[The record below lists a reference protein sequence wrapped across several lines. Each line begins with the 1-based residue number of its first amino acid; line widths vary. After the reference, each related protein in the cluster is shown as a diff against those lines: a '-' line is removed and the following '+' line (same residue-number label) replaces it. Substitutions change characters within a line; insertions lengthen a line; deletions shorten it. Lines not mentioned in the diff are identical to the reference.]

1 MLAILGYL
9 MIVTFMVLLLTKK
22 MTPFNGLVLVPVVFG
37 LIAALVTKTP
47 ILDAFQWI
55 FEGLYF
61 KPGDAG
67 KITAGVA
74 PTITLLLFAILYFS
88 VMLDAGLF
96 DPLAVYMIKWAKGDP
111 MKITIASALITL
123 AVSLDGDGTTTVL
136 IVTSAMLLMYKKMG
150 MKQIYLAAII
160 GFGNSVMNLVPWS
173 GPMARAM
180 PVLNI
185 GPKEFLLPVLPG
197 MFAAGLLCIFQ
208 AYTYGKKERKRLGY
222 KPGMGILT
230 DDETEHIIS
239 DVTLNNIQYKRPKL
253 IWFNLALT
261 IAIMVLLIMDVING
275 GILFLLGTGIA
286 LMVNY
291 KDLDLQNSRLLAN
304 GAEALGPVSLVFGAG
319 VIMGILNGSGMSS
332 AIATQLVSMIPENLG
347 SYIPFILAL
356 ISLPGLFFLP
366 NDAFY
371 FGILPVIAPI
381 AYSYGATPVEI
392 GVASLMGQAVRF
404 ASPLVAFLY
413 VLVDRTE
420 VSFVDYQKE
429 YLKWGLISFVLQTA
443 IAILT
448 GAIPL

>member
-9 MIVTFMVLLLTKK
+9 MILTFMVLLLTKK
-22 MTPFNGLVLVPVVFG
+22 VTPFNGLVLVPVVFG
-37 LIAALVTKTP
+37 IIAAIATNTP
-47 ILDAFQWI
+47 ILDAFKWI

-61 KPGDAG
+61 KAGDAG

-88 VMLDAGLF
+88 VMLDVGLF

-136 IVTSAMLLMYKKMG
+136 IVTAAMLLMYKKMG

-185 GPKEFLLPVLPG
+185 RPKEFLLPVLPG
-197 MFAAGLLCIFQ
+197 MFAAALLCIFQ

-222 KPGMGILT
+222 KKGMGILSE
-230 DDETEHIIS
+230 DETKHIID
-239 DVTLNNIQYKRPKL
+239 DVTLNNIDYKRPKL
-253 IWFNLALT
+253 IVFNLALT

-275 GILFLLGTGIA
+275 GILFLIGTGIA

-291 KDLDLQNSRLLAN
+291 KDLNLQNSRLLAN

-332 AIATQLVSMIPENLG
+332 AIATQLVSMIPESLG
-347 SYIPFILAL
+347 GYIPLILAL

-392 GVASLMGQAVRF
+392 GVASLMGQAIRF

-429 YLKWGLISFVLQTA
+429 YLKWGFISFALQLTV
-443 IAILT
+443 AILT
-448 GAIPL
+448 GAIPI

>member
-9 MIVTFMVLLLTKK
+9 MIVIFMGLLLAKK
-22 MTPFNGLVLVPVVFG
+22 ITPFNGLILVPVVFG
-37 LIAALVTKTP
+37 LIAAMVEGHSL
-47 ILDAFQWI
+47 LDAFEWI
-55 FEGLYF
+55 YEGLYYMVAE
-61 KPGDAG
+61 GG
-67 KITAGVA
+67 KITSGVA

-88 VMLDAGLF
+88 VMLDVGLF

-136 IVTSAMLLMYKKMG
+136 IVSSAMLLLYKKMK

-180 PVLNI
+180 PVLNLSA
-185 GPKEFLLPVLPG
+185 KEFLIPVLPG
-197 MFAAGLLCIFQ
+197 MLVACLLCIYQ

-222 KPGMGILT
+222 VPGTKILS
-230 DDETEHIIS
+230 DGETRSLIE
-239 DVTLNNIQYKRPKL
+239 DVTLTNVEYKRPKL
-253 IWFNLALT
+253 IWFNLLLT
-261 IAIMVLLIMDVING
+261 IAIMVLLIMDIING

-286 LMVNY
+286 LLVNY
-291 KDLDLQNSRLLAN
+291 RDLSLQNSRLLAN

-319 VIMGILNGSGMSS
+319 VIMGVLNGSGMST
-332 AIATQLVSMIPENLG
+332 AIANQLVSMIPENLG
-347 SYIPFILAL
+347 SYIPLILAL
-356 ISLPGLFFLP
+356 VSLPGLFFLP

-371 FGILPVIAPI
+371 FGLLPVIAPI
-381 AYSYGATPVEI
+381 AYSYGATPVQI

-429 YLKWGLISFVLQTA
+429 YLKWGLASFALQTTT
-443 IAILT
+443 AILI
-448 GAIPL
+448 GAIPV

>member
-1 MLAILGYL
+1 MLAMLGYL
-9 MIVTFMVLLLTKK
+9 MIIIFMVLLLAKK
-22 MTPFNGLVLVPVVFG
+22 ISPFAGLVLVPVAFG
-37 LIAALVTKTP
+37 IIAALVKGLP
-47 ILDAFQWI
+47 VLDTFEWI
-55 FEGLYF
+55 FQGLYYSIN
-61 KPGDAG
+61 DAG
-67 KITAGVA
+67 KVSSGVA

-96 DPLAVYMIKWAKGDP
+96 DPLAVAMIKWAKGDP
-111 MKITIASALITL
+111 MKITIASAVITL
-123 AVSLDGDGTTTVL
+123 SVSLDGDGTTTVL
-136 IVTSAMLLMYKKMG
+136 IVTAAMLLLYKRMH

-185 GPKEFLLPVLPG
+185 GPKEFLIPVLPG
-197 MFAAGLLCIFQ
+197 MFAAGVLAIYQ
-208 AYTYGKKERKRLGY
+208 AYYYGKKERQRLGY
-222 KPGMGILT
+222 VAGKAHLSEEDT
-230 DDETEHIIS
+230 QKIIA
-239 DVTLNNIQYKRPKL
+239 DVTLTHVEYKRPRL
-253 IWFNLALT
+253 IWFNFILT

-275 GILFLLGTGIA
+275 GILFLLGTDIA
-286 LMVNY
+286 LIVNY
-291 KDLDLQNSRLLAN
+291 KDISLQNSRLLAN

-332 AIATQLVSMIPENLG
+332 DIANQLVSMIPESFG
-347 SYIPFILAL
+347 GYIPLILAL

-381 AYSYGATPVEI
+381 AYSYGATPVQI
-392 GVASLMGQAVRF
+392 GVASLMGQALRF

-413 VLVDRTE
+413 VLVDKTE

-429 YLKWGLISFVLQTA
+429 YMKWGLISFALQTLV
-443 IAILT
+443 AILT
-448 GAIPL
+448 GAIPI